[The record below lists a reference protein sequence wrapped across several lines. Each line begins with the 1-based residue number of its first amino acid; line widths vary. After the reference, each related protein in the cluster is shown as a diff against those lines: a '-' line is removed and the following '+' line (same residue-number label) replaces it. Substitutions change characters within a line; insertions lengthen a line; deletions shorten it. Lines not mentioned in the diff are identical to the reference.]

1 MNKREID
8 ILIIPKQKTAK
19 TSHNKVKFKPL
30 KTNLTH
36 KAVKKSNQKFNQVSP
51 VNKQQ

>member
-1 MNKREID
+1 MNKRGID

-19 TSHNKVKFKPL
+19 TSHNKAKFKPL

-36 KAVKKSNQKFNQVSP
+36 KALKKNNLKFNQVSP
-51 VNKQQ
+51 VKKQQ